1 MILTLK
7 KMSVYE
13 TKPDG
18 TPLRTKKG
26 DQYWSVVL
34 DTEEEGKLYNN
45 IFNGDFLPSWKD
57 GDKISVDLTQKGR
70 YKNWDFAKGKN
81 GNPYEADKHNAGV
94 YNISQKNAPDENPPF
109 PTEQV
114 VNEEKRV
121 FEDPTQE
128 RIIRGMCFNNACT
141 LLGDK
146 ERYSTQEVLELSQ
159 SLYQEMADWLRNK

>member
-13 TKPDG
+13 TKPDK

-26 DQYWSVVL
+26 DPYWSVVL

-57 GDKISVDLTQKGR
+57 GDKISVDITQKGK

-81 GNPYEADKHNAGV
+81 GSPYEADKHNAGV

-114 VNEEKRV
+114 VNEERPPRST
-121 FEDPTQE
+121 DPDAEGKVRHGVSIAFIEKGAPLTSDTKAE
-128 RIIRGMCFNNACT
+128 INAWT
-141 LLGDK
+141 NYIMSG
-146 ERYSTQEVLELSQ
+146 E
-159 SLYQEMADWLRNK
+159 